1 MNDYE
6 QNNEEEILYLENTL
20 DFIKKELEKEQYDLN
35 DRGQSLI
42 DSRRDMWQESV
53 HLSNDF
59 DRVPEMVK
67 YLSEVD
73 SKSDNYERTIK
84 RIKKYTRVLNSPYFG
99 RFDFREDGFE
109 DKEKIYV
116 GLYNLIDN
124 ETSSI
129 LVYDWRSPISS
140 IFYQCEIGKGSYKSP
155 DGIISG
161 GIIMKRQYKIQN
173 SQLKYFFDSS
183 TRINDNILQEVL
195 GHNSSSEMKNIAETI
210 QKEQDIIIRDTE
222 NELLIVQ
229 GVAGSGKTSI
239 ALHRIAFLLYIG
251 MDSKINS
258 NNILII
264 SPNSAFSEYISGVLP
279 ELGEE
284 NVLQTTFDDI
294 VVRFLKSNFKIESR
308 NEQLESLINLENHQ
322 DLNVKME
329 SIEFKGSEIFVRIL
343 DRLIQYYEDNL
354 LGFEDV
360 YCDGKIIETK
370 EQVENQ
376 FLNNKGMPIA
386 KILKKIENMVVN
398 KIHSLSNG
406 RKVTKVFMEYL
417 HRFTEI
423 DYMNLYKLIFNDEA
437 LLLKLCE
444 GLVLPD
450 NIEEIALATKGNLD
464 KECISYEDCGP
475 LLYIKLRF
483 EGSKEFSNIKQVVID
498 EAQDYYLLQYQVFKL
513 LFNEPRYTVLGDF
526 NQTLEKHGDKSLYDD
541 IEEILHKKKS
551 AKIFLN
557 KSYRSSVEIN
567 AFTQKILNN
576 KQEFIPFERHKEEP
590 ILVFK
595 ENLKLLNQ
603 AIAQAIE
610 YYQSQGYE
618 SIAVICKTEKEA
630 VEVQK
635 KFKKLTNVKLL
646 NIDDSEIIKG
656 TLITPSYKAKGLEF
670 DVVLVYNASKDNY
683 TSEFD
688 RRLLYIACTRAL
700 HQLNIYYTGEKC
712 ELFNM

>member
-6 QNNEEEILYLENTL
+6 QKNEEEMLYLENTL
-20 DFIKKELEKEQYDLN
+20 DFINKELKKEQYDLN
-35 DRGQSLI
+35 HRGQKLI
-42 DSRRDMWQESV
+42 ESRREMWQESV

-59 DRVPEMVK
+59 DRVPEMVQ

-73 SKSDNYERTIK
+73 SQSDNYEKTIK
-84 RIKKYTRVLNSPYFG
+84 RIKKYTRIISSPYFG
-99 RFDFREDGFE
+99 RFDFQENGLEDR
-109 DKEKIYV
+109 EKIYV

-140 IFYQCEIGKGSYKSP
+140 IFYQCEIGKGFYKSP

-161 GIIMKRQYKIQN
+161 DISMKRQYKIQD

-183 TRINDNILQEVL
+183 IRINDDILVEVL

-210 QKEQDIIIRDTE
+210 QKEQDTIIRDTE

-251 MDSKINS
+251 MDSKLNS

-264 SPNSAFSEYISGVLP
+264 SPNSVFSEYISGVLP

-294 VVRFLKSNFKIESR
+294 AHNILMKGFKIEKR
-308 NEQLESLINLENHQ
+308 DQQLESLITSDNQ
-322 DLNVKME
+322 QALNEKME
-329 SIEFKGSEIFVRIL
+329 GVKFKGSEIFVQIL
-343 DRLIQYYEDNL
+343 DKLIKHYEDNL

-360 YCDGKIIETK
+360 YYNGKIIETR
-370 EQVENQ
+370 QQIENQ
-376 FLNNKGMPIA
+376 FIKNKGMPIA
-386 KILKKIENMVVN
+386 KILKKIEDMLLSE
-398 KIHSLSNG
+398 IHPLTNL
-406 RKVTKVFMEYL
+406 RKEKKAFVEYL
-417 HRFTEI
+417 HRFTEVNYI
-423 DYMNLYKLIFNDEA
+423 NLYKMIFNDEN
-437 LLLKLCE
+437 LLLKLSE
-444 GLVLPD
+444 GLELPD
-450 NIEEIALATKGNLD
+450 HIEKIVLATKESLD
-464 KECISYEDCGP
+464 KGYIPYEDCAP
-475 LLYIKLRF
+475 ILYIKLAF
-483 EGSKEFSNIKQVVID
+483 EGSKEFFNIKQVVID
-498 EAQDYYLLQYQVFKL
+498 EAQDYYALQYKVFKL
-513 LFNEPRYTVLGDF
+513 LFSEARYTILGDF
-526 NQTLEKHGDKSLYDD
+526 NQTIEKYGDKVLYDD
-541 IEEILHKKKS
+541 IEKILHKRKS
-551 AKIFLN
+551 VKLFLN

-567 AFTQKILNN
+567 TFTQKILDS
-576 KQEFIPFERHKEEP
+576 KQEFIPFERHKSEP

-595 ENLKLLNQ
+595 ENLQLLNKT
-603 AIAQAIE
+603 IAQDIQ
-610 YYQSQGYE
+610 YYQNQGYE

-635 KFKKLTNVKLL
+635 KLKDLTNIKLL
-646 NIDDSEIIKG
+646 SIEDIDVIKG
-656 TLITPSYKAKGLEF
+656 VLIIPSYKAKGLEF

-700 HQLNIYYTGEKC
+700 HELSIYYTGEKSN
-712 ELFNM
+712 LI